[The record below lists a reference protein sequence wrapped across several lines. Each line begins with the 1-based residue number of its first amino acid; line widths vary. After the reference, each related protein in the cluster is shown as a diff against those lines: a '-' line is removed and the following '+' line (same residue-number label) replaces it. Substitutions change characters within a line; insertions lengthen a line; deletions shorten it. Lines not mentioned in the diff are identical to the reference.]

1 MIVKC
6 KLKKQSKSL
15 HFSSLFLAC
24 VILTLYGAAIVF
36 IELIAEFMF
45 SLTNNS
51 MTMCIWMMIVVGVLT
66 PITWLG
72 APKDFW

>member
-1 MIVKC
+1 MIIIQGKETIQIFG
-6 KLKKQSKSL
+6 LFIS
-15 HFSSLFLAC
+15 FLAC
-24 VILTLYGAAIVF
+24 VVLTLYGAAIVF

-45 SLTNNS
+45 NLTNKS
-51 MTMCIWMMIVVGVLT
+51 MTMCIWMMVVVAVLT

>member
-1 MIVKC
+1 MLLIC
-6 KLKKQSKSL
+6 HLY
-15 HFSSLFLAC
+15 SSAC

-36 IELIAEFMF
+36 IELIAGFIY
-45 SLTNNS
+45 SLTNS
-51 MTMCIWMMIVVGVLT
+51 SLTMCIWMMITVAILT

>member
-1 MIVKC
+1 MDY
-6 KLKKQSKSL
+6 
-15 HFSSLFLAC
+15 SSLFLAC
-24 VILTLYGAAIVF
+24 VVLTLYGAAIVF

-45 SLTNNS
+45 NLTNKS
-51 MTMCIWMMIVVGVLT
+51 MTMCIWMMAVVAVLT